1 MHSAIFSSEYNT
13 LSNLI
18 GEGQYSSIFLLTDS
32 NTSAHCSNYFMD
44 KLSLNKPII
53 QLSITDG
60 EEHKNLETC
69 NDVWQKLIAHNADRK
84 SLIINLGGGVVTD
97 LGGFIAATY
106 KRGIDFIQI
115 PTSLLAMVD
124 AAIGGKTGIDFN
136 GIKNCIGTITEA
148 KAVMVDTNYLS
159 TLPKNQLNS
168 GMAEVIKH
176 ALISSQSYYNEVCNY
191 IIEGNGD
198 LNTIIKDSIKIKEQ
212 VVKEDRFESGQRKIL
227 NFGHTLGHAI
237 ESYFLENEKLKTLL
251 HGEAIGY
258 GMVLECY
265 LSQLKFDFPEKI
277 TLELA
282 ALVKS
287 LYGSIQFSEDAIS
300 QIIDYM
306 KYDKKNVDGK
316 VNFVLLED
324 IGKPKIDCNVSN
336 DEVLKAF
343 DYFKKN

>member
-1 MHSAIFSSEYNT
+1 MHSAIFSSEYST
-13 LSNLI
+13 ISNLI
-18 GEGQYSSIFLLTDS
+18 GEGQYSSIFLLIDS
-32 NTSAHCSNYFMD
+32 NTSVHCSNYFLD
-44 KLSLNKPII
+44 KLSLNKLIIPI
-53 QLSITDG
+53 SISNG
-60 EEHKNLETC
+60 EEYKNLETC
-69 NDVWQKLIAHNADRK
+69 NNVWQKLIDHNADRK

-124 AAIGGKTGIDFN
+124 AAIGGKTGVDFN

-148 KAVMVDTNYLS
+148 KAVLVDTNYLK

-176 ALISSQSYYNEVCNY
+176 ALISSKSYYDEVCRY
-191 IIEGNGD
+191 LTEDAGD
-198 LNTIIKDSIKIKEQ
+198 LNKIIKESIQIKEKI
-212 VVKEDRFESGQRKIL
+212 VKEDRFESGQRKIL

-237 ESYFLENEKLKTLL
+237 ESYYLENDNLITLL

-265 LSQLKFDFPEKI
+265 LSQLIFDFPEKI
-277 TLELA
+277 TQELL
-282 ALVKS
+282 ALVKE
-287 LYGSIQFSEDAIS
+287 LYGSIQFSQDAIN

-316 VNFVLLED
+316 VNFVLLEE
-324 IGKPKIDCNVSN
+324 IGKPKIDCHVTN